1 MQSPEQNLL
10 KRIETHMP
18 ILVGIGEI
26 LIGII
31 IILMNRIYLYQRV
44 FASADIGGVLSDVGV
59 GLVAA
64 GIITITLEP
73 FSRKRLQSDI
83 NEIKKANFEALLKG
97 VMPEPIFVQVQ
108 NHIIRQPFL
117 RENVRTTFV
126 FEWRDKERTIVRKT
140 STAQYSI
147 TNISST
153 IQTYDL
159 TASHDI
165 DLGTEFHDEVKITEI
180 VVKQNGMERDYDE
193 PKIKTVEVRNDQFV
207 EVHIPLPLLPG
218 EMANITIKSQ
228 NILPNRYHIYVV
240 LVPTINF
247 ELGIIHEED
256 MIIKVSPLHPSR
268 SCFKSEVISTRF
280 KSWKIEGGLL
290 PMQGFEVT
298 WIRADEVHNKEE
310 PSA

>member
-1 MQSPEQNLL
+1 M
-10 KRIETHMP
+10 ETHIP

-26 LIGII
+26 LVGII
-31 IILMNRIYLYQRV
+31 IILINRIFLYQRV
-44 FASADIGGVLSDVGV
+44 FASADVGGVLSDVGV

-147 TNISST
+147 SNISST

-159 TASHDI
+159 TVSEDI
-165 DLGTEFHDEVKITEI
+165 DLGTEFHDETRITEI
-180 VVKQNGMERDYDE
+180 AIKQSGKQSNYDE
-193 PKIKTVEVRNDQFV
+193 SKIKTIEERNDQFV
-207 EVHIPLPLLPG
+207 EAHIPLPLSPG
-218 EMANITIKSQ
+218 ERADITIKSQ
-228 NILPNRYHIYVV
+228 SILPNRYHIYVV
-240 LVPTINF
+240 IIPTVNF
-247 ELGIIHEED
+247 ELGIIHEDD
-256 MIIKVSPLHPSR
+256 MSIKVSPLHPSR
-268 SCFKSEVISTRF
+268 DCFKSEIISTRY

-290 PMQGFEVT
+290 PMQGFEIT
-298 WIRADEVHNKEE
+298 WLRTDEIHSKHDI
-310 PSA
+310 